1 MLLFGKIYT
10 FYSTKTVYLAAIL
23 IFEIGSLICGAAPNS
38 TAFIVGRAVAG
49 AGSAG
54 VFSGAIVIIVHTS
67 PLEKRPLFQG
77 LFGAVFGLAA
87 VIGPLLGGALTDRS
101 SWRWCMFCL
110 FARGFVLLCC
120 FSSSSEAVVLN
131 RESPMLT
138 VTAV

>member
-10 FYSTKTVYLAAIL
+10 FYSTKSVYLAAIL
-23 IFEIGSLICGAAPNS
+23 LFEIGSLICGAAPSS

-101 SWRWCMFCL
+101 SWRWCMFAFSRWAL
-110 FARGFVLLCC
+110 C
-120 FSSSSEAVVLN
+120 FSAALRAVARL
-131 RESPMLT
+131 SF
-138 VTAV
+138 